1 MYMKFTLL
9 ICFLL
14 LIILIMLIFVADF
27 DFLYPKEGITDLD
40 TLEQQIAGNE
50 YDIIETNDKVYKTF
64 TN

>member
-40 TLEQQIAGNE
+40 TLEQQIAANE
-50 YDIIETNDKVYKTF
+50 YDIVYKTF
-64 TN
+64 SN

>member
-40 TLEQQIAGNE
+40 TIEQQIAANE

-64 TN
+64 SN

>member
-40 TLEQQIAGNE
+40 TLEQQIEANE
-50 YDIIETNDKVYKTF
+50 YDIVETNDKVYKTF
-64 TN
+64 SN

>member
-14 LIILIMLIFVADF
+14 LIILIMLVFVADF
-27 DFLYPKEGITDLD
+27 DFLYPKEGVTNLD
-40 TLEQQIAGNE
+40 TLQQQIAANE
-50 YDIIETNDKVYKTF
+50 YEIIETNDKVYKTF

>member
-14 LIILIMLIFVADF
+14 FIILIMLIFVADF

-40 TLEQQIAGNE
+40 TLEQQIAANE
-50 YDIIETNDKVYKTF
+50 YDIVETNDKVYKTF
-64 TN
+64 SN

>member
-1 MYMKFTLL
+1 MKFTLL

-14 LIILIMLIFVADF
+14 LIILIMLVFVADF
-27 DFLYPKEGITDLD
+27 DFLYPKEGATDLD
-40 TLEQQIAGNE
+40 TIEQQIAANE

>member
-40 TLEQQIAGNE
+40 TLEQQIAANE

-64 TN
+64 SN

>member
-40 TLEQQIAGNE
+40 TLEQQIAANE
-50 YDIIETNDKVYKTF
+50 YDIVETNDKVYKTF
-64 TN
+64 SN